1 MMLEELGWDSEFA
14 RHAEILLQPGQEP
27 ARVMAVDRG
36 TYLLRGEAGEI
47 AGELSG
53 RFRFEAAANGDV
65 PGVGDWVCM
74 RVASPDLAVVHAL
87 LPRRSVLCRKQAGR
101 SVERQTIG
109 ANIDVAFL
117 MQSCHYDFNV
127 RRLERYLVACRDGG
141 IEPVVLLSKA
151 DLLQPE
157 ELALRVAEAGRTG
170 MAERILTLST
180 RSGTGLELLQACLE
194 PRKTFCFVGSS
205 GVGKS
210 TLVNALM
217 GRDTQETRGV
227 SGTGEGRHT
236 TTRRELFRLANGAWV
251 VDTPGMRE
259 LGMAGGDEGLNAHF
273 EDVRDLVARCRFSD
287 CTHSGEPGCAV
298 RQALEAGDL
307 EEGRLQHYHKLRR
320 ENEHYNRSHAE
331 KRQRDKAFSK
341 HVKAVLKS
349 KPR

>member
-1 MMLEELGWDSEFA
+1 MNETQRHRVLVVDDEPDLLTLYELTLVREGYDVECA
-14 RHAEILLQPGQEP
+14 ACLAEAWELLQ
-27 ARVMAVDRG
+27 
-36 TYLLRGEAGEI
+36 AG
-47 AGELSG
+47 A
-53 RFRFEAAANGDV
+53 FH
-65 PGVGDWVCM
+65 
-74 RVASPDLAVVHAL
+74 AVVTDMR
-87 LPRRSVLCRKQAGR
+87 LP
-101 SVERQTIG
+101 
-109 ANIDVAFL
+109 D
-117 MQSCHYDFNV
+117 
-127 RRLERYLVACRDGG
+127 
-141 IEPVVLLSKA
+141 
-151 DLLQPE
+151 
-157 ELALRVAEAGRTG
+157 
-170 MAERILTLST
+170 
-180 RSGTGLELLQACLE
+180 GTGLELLQACLE